1 MAGPLAGL
9 TVIDVSRGA
18 AAAIATMVLADYG
31 ARVIKVDPPGEDAA
45 ARFPGYR
52 AWGRGKESV
61 HLDLPREGDRAAFEK
76 LLARADILLGSFGP
90 GRASQFGLGYAEV
103 RERHSHL

>member
-9 TVIDVSRGA
+9 TVVDLSRGA
-18 AAAIATMVLADYG
+18 AGAITTMVLADYG

-61 HLDLPREGDRAAFEK
+61 HLDLRRGADLQALER
-76 LLARADILLGSFGP
+76 LLAGADVLVESFAP
-90 GRASQFGLGYAEV
+90 GHASAFGLGHAD
-103 RERHSHL
+103 RP